1 MTDRVKDMV
10 LSVLEGIFLGKQTR
24 MDIFNELSEDI
35 ERELDAVGYPYISD
49 VQSAVVKVMK
59 RRIYKS

>member
-1 MTDRVKDMV
+1 MV

-59 RRIYKS
+59 RRICKS

>member
-1 MTDRVKDMV
+1 MTDRVKGMV

-24 MDIFNELSEDI
+24 MDIFNELSKDI
-35 ERELDAVGYPYISD
+35 ERELGAVGYPYISD

-59 RRIYKS
+59 RRICKS

>member
-49 VQSAVVKVMK
+49 VKSAVVKVMK
-59 RRIYKS
+59 RRICKS